1 MNNLERSLITYVI
14 NGNMPRAKDTAKMIL
29 QQSTTKK
36 DKEFCETMLQKLEKK
51 QLAFS
56 IPSNIQG
63 CLEVED
69 VSNSFREDRYFL
81 KDRELFEKIEKMCRS
96 AEKLEEMGIS
106 FTNSCLLYGESGT
119 GKTTFGKYVAYKLGL
134 PFAYLNFSYILDSY
148 MGNTGKNLSRCFDF
162 VKQHRCVFMLDEL
175 DAIGQSRGSKT
186 DVGEMNRI
194 LINLIQ
200 CIDNLPNNVL
210 LLGATNRSDILD
222 PALSRRFFHKQEMRR
237 LDREERVE
245 LCRNYFESIQFP
257 ISEGEI
263 IALAEKEQTQAEL
276 INEIVS
282 FLASCFSE

>member
-1 MNNLERSLITYVI
+1 MNNLERSLITHVV

-36 DKEFCETMLQKLEKK
+36 DKDFCETMLQKLEKK

-69 VSNSFREDRYFL
+69 VGATFREDRYFL
-81 KDRELFEKIEKMCRS
+81 KDQELFEKIEKMCRS

-134 PFAYLNFSYILDSY
+134 PFAYLNFSYIIDSY
-148 MGNTGKNLSRCFDF
+148 MGNTGKNISRCFDF
-162 VKQHRCVFMLDEL
+162 VKQQRCVFMVDEI
-175 DAIGQSRGSKT
+175 DVIGQSRGSKT

-200 CIDNLPNNVL
+200 CIDKLPNNVL
-210 LLGATNRSDILD
+210 LLGATNRDDILD
-222 PALSRRFFHKQEMRR
+222 PALSRRFFHKQEMHR
-237 LDREERVE
+237 LDREERIE
-245 LCRNYFESIQFP
+245 LCRSYFESICFP
-257 ISEGEI
+257 ICEEEI
-263 IALAEKEQTQAEL
+263 ITLAKKEQTQAEL